1 MAFTCTY
8 HTGNA
13 LSKKDYQFFNSHK
26 NSNYSL
32 NIPIEVR
39 CFILFCVVNYSF
51 QNIPNLFGQPVVC
64 LLSPERA
71 PPTMQGQL
79 STKGPLLNTHGN
91 ACKICTLKPH
101 DLTNVLL
108 LLMGTVH
115 SYKISWIIR
124 VLIMNRAV
132 IDSFSILFDSLVD
145 YFLHRQA
152 QKRESLH
159 HVSSWSTDGFLLRL

>member
-13 LSKKDYQFFNSHK
+13 LSKKDYQFFNLHK
-26 NSNYSL
+26 NGNYSL

-51 QNIPNLFGQPVVC
+51 RTFPICLDSLLFVYCLQRGHHQPCKVSYPPKDLSLNI
-64 LLSPERA
+64 
-71 PPTMQGQL
+71 
-79 STKGPLLNTHGN
+79 HGN

-108 LLMGTVH
+108 LLMGTV
-115 SYKISWIIR
+115 
-124 VLIMNRAV
+124 L
-132 IDSFSILFDSLVD
+132 
-145 YFLHRQA
+145 
-152 QKRESLH
+152 
-159 HVSSWSTDGFLLRL
+159 

>member
-26 NSNYSL
+26 KRQVLSEYTYRNKMFY
-32 NIPIEVR
+32 
-39 CFILFCVVNYSF
+39 LFCVVNYSF

-79 STKGPLLNTHGN
+79 STKGPLFEYTWK
-91 ACKICTLKPH
+91 C
-101 DLTNVLL
+101 
-108 LLMGTVH
+108 M
-115 SYKISWIIR
+115 
-124 VLIMNRAV
+124 
-132 IDSFSILFDSLVD
+132 
-145 YFLHRQA
+145 
-152 QKRESLH
+152 
-159 HVSSWSTDGFLLRL
+159 

>member
-32 NIPIEVR
+32 NIHVPIEVR

-79 STKGPLLNTHGN
+79 STKGPLFEYTWK
-91 ACKICTLKPH
+91 C
-101 DLTNVLL
+101 
-108 LLMGTVH
+108 M
-115 SYKISWIIR
+115 
-124 VLIMNRAV
+124 
-132 IDSFSILFDSLVD
+132 
-145 YFLHRQA
+145 
-152 QKRESLH
+152 
-159 HVSSWSTDGFLLRL
+159 